1 MSLLPDF
8 AAGFFLG
15 LSLIVAIG
23 AQNAFILRQGLL
35 KRHVLI
41 LCSICAVSDAA
52 LILAGVLGLG
62 ALVEQFPQLISFV
75 TIGGAVFLFT
85 YGAMAA
91 RRALKP
97 SSMEEGANLADGPPL
112 KAAVLTVLAFTFLNP
127 HVYLDTFIL
136 VGGISTGY
144 QGASLVA
151 FTFGAMSASFA
162 WFFSLGYGAQLL
174 TPLFQKPK
182 AWQILDGL
190 IALIMFA
197 IGFSLFV
204 RFFSL

>member
-41 LCSICAVSDAA
+41 LCSICALSDAG

-85 YGAMAA
+85 YGFLAA
-91 RRALKP
+91 RRALRP
-97 SSMEEGANLADGPPL
+97 SAMEGTELADTQPL
-112 KAAVLTVLAFTFLNP
+112 KAAVLTVFAFTFLNP

-151 FTFGAMSASFA
+151 FTIGAMSASCV
-162 WFFSLGYGAQLL
+162 WFFTLGYGAQLL

-197 IGFSLFV
+197 IGLSLV
-204 RFFSL
+204 TRFFSQ